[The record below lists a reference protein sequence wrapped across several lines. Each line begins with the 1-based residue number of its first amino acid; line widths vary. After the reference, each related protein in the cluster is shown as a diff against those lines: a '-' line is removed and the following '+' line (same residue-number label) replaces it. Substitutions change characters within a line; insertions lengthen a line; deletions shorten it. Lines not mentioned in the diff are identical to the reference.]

1 MATFNS
7 IEFKEFSTYKEVVIF
22 MIQFLRGTQA
32 ALNSSQQIFPEGQPI
47 YEKDTHQLKIGDG
60 VNNYSGLP
68 YIGSSGVDVV
78 LAESSSSLTIKYYEL
93 GSGHRVTLGRYRLG
107 RNALQG
113 MKSVVEGDR
122 LALWYGGDTQ
132 LNFYSIGSYVKD
144 SIDCIV
150 GSLMFDQ
157 VDYLSNIAIWPSE
170 FILEPASDNTIAYI
184 RTSIMAI
191 TYNGY
196 DPSDYPGYTILN
208 IVVYSSD
215 N

>member
-113 MKSVVEGDR
+113 MKSVVEGNR

-196 DPSDYPGYTILN
+196 DPSDYPGDTILN